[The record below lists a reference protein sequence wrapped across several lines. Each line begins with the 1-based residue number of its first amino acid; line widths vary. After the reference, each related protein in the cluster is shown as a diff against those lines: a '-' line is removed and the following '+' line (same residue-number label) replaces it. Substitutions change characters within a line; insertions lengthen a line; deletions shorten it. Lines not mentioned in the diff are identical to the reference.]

1 MRELTDKD
9 FALVN
14 ETVMPIVE
22 RYVLEDTEPG
32 LYNPFLFA
40 LTVPVKNGEDKT
52 IKCAN
57 EIFHALGILPKDRT
71 LAMAEAG
78 DYCAIF
84 TDEGGET
91 YTLLFNHPVAM
102 AFKSG
107 DEEYDFTIKG
117 RNEIE
122 EAEAEAEEAE
132 MRSLVE
138 GIKAGRLKSKT
149 PDGYLVLA
157 GEFYDAIEAGKKTV
171 EYRDFTEYNIKRT
184 IGLKTVRFNRGYGS
198 KGKPP
203 KQMQWE
209 VKGVVLM
216 DGEENECD
224 PYNVPDDFWPVTIAL
239 LLGKRIG

>member
-22 RYVLEDTEPG
+22 RYALEDTEPG

-40 LTVPVKNGEDKT
+40 LTVPAKNGEDKT

-57 EIFHALGILPKDRT
+57 EIFHTLGVLPKDRT

-107 DEEYDFTIKG
+107 DEEYEFTIKG

-157 GEFYDAIEAGKKTV
+157 GEFYDTIEAGKMTGDLA
-171 EYRDFTEYNIKRT
+171 RITTLPNPT
-184 IGLKTVRFNRGYGS
+184 T
-198 KGKPP
+198 
-203 KQMQWE
+203 
-209 VKGVVLM
+209 
-216 DGEENECD
+216 
-224 PYNVPDDFWPVTIAL
+224 
-239 LLGKRIG
+239 LGTREFILAIRETLEAEAV

>member
-22 RYVLEDTEPG
+22 RYALEDTEPG

-40 LTVPVKNGEDKT
+40 LTIPVKNGEEKT

-57 EIFHALGILPKDRT
+57 EIFHALGVLPKERS

-84 TDEGGET
+84 TDEDGAT

-107 DEEYDFTIKG
+107 DEEYEFTIKG

-132 MRSLVE
+132 MRSLVD
-138 GIKAGRLKSKT
+138 GIKIGRLKSKT

-224 PYNVPDDFWPVTIAL
+224 PYNVPEDFWPVTISL
-239 LLGKRIG
+239 QLGKRVG

>member
-22 RYVLEDTEPG
+22 WYALKDTESG

-40 LTVPVKNGEDKT
+40 LTVPVKNGEEKT

-57 EIFHALGILPKDRT
+57 EIFHALGVLPKDRT

-84 TDEGGET
+84 MDEGGET
-91 YTLLFNHPVAM
+91 YTLLFNHPAAM

-107 DEEYDFTIKG
+107 DEEYEFTIKG

-138 GIKAGRLKSKT
+138 GIKVGRLKSKT

-209 VKGVVLM
+209 VKVVVLM

-224 PYNVPDDFWPVTIAL
+224 PYNVPEDFWPVTIAL
-239 LLGKRIG
+239 KLGKRIG

>member
-22 RYVLEDTEPG
+22 RYALEDTEPG

-40 LTVPVKNGEDKT
+40 LTVPAKNGEEKT

-57 EIFHALGILPKDRT
+57 EIFHTLGVLPKDRAI
-71 LAMAEAG
+71 AMAEAG

-84 TDEGGET
+84 TDEGEET

-107 DEEYDFTIKG
+107 DEEYEFTIKG

-122 EAEAEAEEAE
+122 EAEAEAEETE
-132 MRSLVE
+132 MRSLV
-138 GIKAGRLKSKT
+138 GRCSGKSKASFSWMAT
-149 PDGYLVLA
+149 KTN
-157 GEFYDAIEAGKKTV
+157 AI
-171 EYRDFTEYNIKRT
+171 RT
-184 IGLKTVRFNRGYGS
+184 TCR
-198 KGKPP
+198 
-203 KQMQWE
+203 
-209 VKGVVLM
+209 
-216 DGEENECD
+216 
-224 PYNVPDDFWPVTIAL
+224 
-239 LLGKRIG
+239 RISGP

>member
-107 DEEYDFTIKG
+107 DEEYVFTIKG

-209 VKGVVLM
+209 VKGIVLM
-216 DGEENECD
+216 DGDENECD
-224 PYNVPDDFWPVTIAL
+224 PYNVPEDFWPVTIAL

>member
-57 EIFHALGILPKDRT
+57 EIFHTLGILPKDRT

-107 DEEYDFTIKG
+107 DEEYEFTIKG

-138 GIKAGRLKSKT
+138 GIKVGRLKSKT

-184 IGLKTVRFNRGYGS
+184 IGPRQFASTVAMARKASRQSRCSGRSKASFSWTATKTNATRTTCR
-198 KGKPP
+198 
-203 KQMQWE
+203 
-209 VKGVVLM
+209 
-216 DGEENECD
+216 
-224 PYNVPDDFWPVTIAL
+224 
-239 LLGKRIG
+239 RISGP

>member
-107 DEEYDFTIKG
+107 DEEYEFTIKG

-157 GEFYDAIEAGKKTV
+157 GEFYDAIEVGKKTV

-216 DGEENECD
+216 DGDENECD
-224 PYNVPDDFWPVTIAL
+224 PYNVPEDFWPVTIAL
-239 LLGKRIG
+239 LLGRRIG